1 MRASLRFL
9 ASAMTLMTLLFCHAA
24 GGPVM
29 AAEPAYSGDN
39 ASAGS
44 NADPLAGGSPE
55 STRFSYAPGMEKQL
69 EEIIAATDALERGLE
84 TSERQLQSLH
94 TADELAS
101 LLFRNPD
108 WKMYLDKY
116 RVADDGSAVLQWEQP
131 GEEVYRALTERGV
144 SSSRLQWKGIGVA
157 PQQNGSQE

>member
-1 MRASLRFL
+1 MRVFLCFL
-9 ASAMTLMTLLFCHAA
+9 ASAVTLLLCHMA

-29 AAEPAYSGDN
+29 AAEPAYSGDD

-44 NADPLAGGSPE
+44 TAPIGGESPD
-55 STRFSYAPGMEKQL
+55 SSRFSYAPGMEKQL

-94 TADELAS
+94 TTDELAS

-116 RVADDGSAVLQWEQP
+116 RVADDGSVVLQWEQP
-131 GEEVYRALTERGV
+131 GEEIYRALTERGV
-144 SSSRLQWKGIGVA
+144 AGSRLQWKGIGVA
-157 PQQNGSQE
+157 PQREQ